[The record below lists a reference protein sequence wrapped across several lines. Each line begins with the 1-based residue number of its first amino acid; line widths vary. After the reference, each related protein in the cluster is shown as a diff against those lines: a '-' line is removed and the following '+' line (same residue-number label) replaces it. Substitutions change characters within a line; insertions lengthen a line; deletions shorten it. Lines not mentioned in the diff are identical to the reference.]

1 MRKVLETMLIRATI
15 YLSETFEN
23 RLILQSSG
31 EQNSHHTI
39 TTALGFVSGNNVHCR
54 HD

>member
-1 MRKVLETMLIRATI
+1 MRKVLESKLIRATTC
-15 YLSETFEN
+15 LSETFEN
-23 RLILQSSG
+23 RLILPSSG

-39 TTALGFVSGNNVHCR
+39 TTAFGFVSGNNVHCR